1 MVTNL
6 KKCAA
11 VGLAVTLQLGAI
23 YALPITGI
31 NYGAGSA
38 FLMEAYAADSP
49 EILTSQDG
57 FNYQLIDG
65 EVYIVSYNN
74 ETNFLN
80 IPETID
86 SKYVVGI
93 KEGAFKDK
101 TQIKYVNLPDSIKT
115 IEKDA
120 FSGCSSIEKL
130 TMSESAEEIGDS
142 AFAAC
147 ISLTEVSLPD
157 GLKTIGASAF
167 SGCSAITSIEIPN
180 SVTKIG
186 SGAFDSCSALNEVIY
201 NGTSSELT
209 ALFENSADLDNMT
222 AKISTSDATL
232 AEDPID
238 KNLILLED
246 EDGTIYGY
254 GIDIGTNLSQ
264 LIKKIDT
271 DNIVEISVL
280 DKDADSVLMTGDILN
295 VKYKVATQGNHKV
308 GDIISINV
316 VIAGDVNNDQKINV
330 KDISAIQSHILGIS
344 SLSDDL
350 VKVADVNRDSV
361 INVKDMQG
369 IQKMVLGI

>member
-1 MVTNL
+1 
-6 KKCAA
+6 
-11 VGLAVTLQLGAI
+11 
-23 YALPITGI
+23 
-31 NYGAGSA
+31 
-38 FLMEAYAADSP
+38 
-49 EILTSQDG
+49 
-57 FNYQLIDG
+57 
-65 EVYIVSYNN
+65 
-74 ETNFLN
+74 
-80 IPETID
+80 
-86 SKYVVGI
+86 
-93 KEGAFKDK
+93 
-101 TQIKYVNLPDSIKT
+101 
-115 IEKDA
+115 
-120 FSGCSSIEKL
+120 
-130 TMSESAEEIGDS
+130 
-142 AFAAC
+142 
-147 ISLTEVSLPD
+147 
-157 GLKTIGASAF
+157 
-167 SGCSAITSIEIPN
+167 
-180 SVTKIG
+180 
-186 SGAFDSCSALNEVIY
+186 
-201 NGTSSELT
+201 
-209 ALFENSADLDNMT
+209 MT

>member
-86 SKYVVGI
+86 SMYVVGI